1 MIVKT
6 NSAAG
11 VRGSGSASAY
21 SEPVD
26 TRTPTRPRLASSRAR
41 PAWWG
46 TLALGLLAALLGL
59 RVATGSLPIATLPNA
74 VRDLI
79 TLSVSVLVESLPFV
93 FLGVVL
99 SVLVQVWVPT
109 SVFDRVLP
117 RTPVLRRAA
126 MSLLGVL
133 LPVCEC
139 GNVPLARGLLI
150 RGLTVPETMTF
161 LLAAPLLN
169 PVTIITTYQA
179 FGWDHGILVGRIA
192 GGFVI
197 ANLIGWLFSRHP
209 RPGAL
214 LTPHFEAS
222 CRAHRDHPTP
232 GHRMRRSA
240 LGFAEESTAMLPA
253 LVIGS
258 FLAGLIQVGVPR
270 DTLVALGSNPVWSVL
285 ALMALA
291 FVIAICSNVDAFFI
305 LSFGSTFMPGA
316 IVAFLVFGA
325 MVDVKMLALLRT
337 TFTSATLARM
347 TAVVAL
353 ACLVLGFGVNLVA

>member
-1 MIVKT
+1 VET
-6 NSAAG
+6 RAAR
-11 VRGSGSASAY
+11 VH
-21 SEPVD
+21 
-26 TRTPTRPRLASSRAR
+26 
-41 PAWWG
+41 PAWWAAV
-46 TLALGLLAALLGL
+46 ALGVLSALLGL
-59 RVATGSLPIATLPNA
+59 RVATGSLPVDGLPNA
-74 VRDLI
+74 VRDLV
-79 TLSVSVLVESLPFV
+79 TLAASVLVESLPFV
-93 FLGVVL
+93 FLGVLL

-109 SVFDRVLP
+109 KVFDRLLP
-117 RTPVLRRAA
+117 RTPVLRRAV

-139 GNVPLARGLLI
+139 GNVPLARGLI
-150 RGLTVPETMTF
+150 MRGLTVPETMTF
-161 LLAAPLLN
+161 LLAAPILN

-197 ANLIGWLFSRHP
+197 ANLVGWLVSRHP
-209 RPGAL
+209 RPTSL
-214 LTPHFEAS
+214 LTPRFEAS
-222 CRAHRDHPTP
+222 CRAHRDHPAS
-232 GHRMRRSA
+232 GARIRRSA

-253 LVIGS
+253 LVVGS
-258 FLAGLIQVGVPR
+258 LLAGVIQVGVPR
-270 DTLVALGSNPVWSVL
+270 EVLVALGSHPVWSVL

-305 LSFGSTFMPGA
+305 LSFGSTFMPGG

-325 MVDVKMLALLRT
+325 MIDIKMLALLRT
-337 TFTSATLARM
+337 TFTTATLARV

>member
-93 FLGVVL
+93 FLGVLL

-109 SVFDRVLP
+109 SVFDRLLP
-117 RTPVLRRAA
+117 RAPVLRRAV

-150 RGLTVPETMTF
+150 RGLTVPEAITF
-161 LLAAPLLN
+161 LLAAPILN
-169 PVTIITTYQA
+169 PVTIIVTYQA
-179 FGWDHGILVGRIA
+179 FGWDHGILAARII

-197 ANLIGWLFSRHP
+197 ANLVGWLFSRHP
-209 RPGAL
+209 HPHTL
-214 LTPHFEAS
+214 LTPGFQAT
-222 CRAHRDHPTP
+222 CRAHQDHPEH
-232 GHRMRRSA
+232 GDRVRRSL
-240 LGFAEESTAMLPA
+240 LGFAQETSAVLPA
-253 LVIGS
+253 LIVGCL
-258 FLAGLIQVGVPR
+258 LAGVIQVGVPR
-270 DTLVALGSNPVWSVL
+270 DVLVALG
-285 ALMALA
+285 A
-291 FVIAICSNVDAFFI
+291 
-305 LSFGSTFMPGA
+305 
-316 IVAFLVFGA
+316 
-325 MVDVKMLALLRT
+325 
-337 TFTSATLARM
+337 
-347 TAVVAL
+347 
-353 ACLVLGFGVNLVA
+353 

>member
-1 MIVKT
+1 METRVAPAPAL
-6 NSAAG
+6 SA
-11 VRGSGSASAY
+11 R
-21 SEPVD
+21 
-26 TRTPTRPRLASSRAR
+26 RPRPR
-41 PAWWG
+41 PLVWAACA
-46 TLALGLLAALLGL
+46 TALLAALLGL
-59 RVATGSLPIATLPNA
+59 RVATGSLPVDGIPDAA
-74 VRDLI
+74 RDLV

-93 FLGVVL
+93 FLGVLL
-99 SVLVQVWVPT
+99 SVLVQLWVPS
-109 SVFDRVLP
+109 SVIDRLLP
-117 RTPVLRRAA
+117 RTPVLRRAV

-150 RGLTVPETMTF
+150 RGLTVPETLTF

-179 FGWDHGILVGRIA
+179 FGWDHGILAGRIA

-197 ANLIGWLFSRHP
+197 ANLVGWLFSRHP
-209 RPGAL
+209 RPGEL
-214 LTPHFEAS
+214 LTPRFEAS
-222 CRAHRDHPTP
+222 CRAHRDHPLH

-258 FLAGLIQVGVPR
+258 FLAGVIQVGVPR
-270 DTLVALGSNPVWSVL
+270 EVLVALGSHPVWSVL
-285 ALMALA
+285 ALMLLA

-305 LSFGSTFMPGA
+305 LSFGQTFMPGA

-325 MVDVKMLALLRT
+325 MIDVKMLALMRT
-337 TFTSATLARM
+337 TFRTATLART

-353 ACLVLGFGVNLVA
+353 ATLALGFGVNLVA